1 MYETYNE
8 PLQVSW
14 SGTIKPYHEQVIPVI
29 RAHTSNVVILGTKT
43 WSQDVDEA
51 SQDPVNGQSL
61 AYTIHFYANTHRGE
75 LRNKVSAALSN
86 GVAIFATE
94 WGTCSAD
101 GNGQLDLGETQTWLN
116 FFSQHHIGDANWAV
130 SDKSEACSAMQP
142 GASGNGGWSE
152 SQLADSGRFVRAAI
166 RGDSGNNPGPT
177 PGGGCCRF
185 GADCGDC
192 GEDGTGWCHLSAS
205 NCAECTGSFDSSASA
220 PSCGGVPT
228 PPSPT
233 PPTPPSPTPG
243 GGCCMF
249 GADCGD
255 CGLDGTGWC
264 HQSASNC
271 ATCTGSFN
279 PSASAPNCNGGGS
292 PAPPTPPSNAPA
304 GSVVEQ
310 HGTLSVSGNKIVDK
324 NGDPVRLRGMSL
336 FWSQWMP
343 QYWNRAAIEWL
354 ASDWKI
360 TVIRCA
366 MGIEHGGYLENPG
379 AEKGRMEAVVDA
391 AIAISIYVI
400 IDWHDHHAEQHTNQA
415 KGFFSE
421 MASKYGSYSNVMYE
435 TYNEPLQVSWSGT
448 IKPYHQQ
455 VIPVIRQHTSC
466 PIILG
471 TRAWSQDIDE
481 AARDP
486 VSGQNLAY
494 TIHFYANTHRGELR
508 NKVSSAL
515 STGVAVFATE
525 WGTCSADGNGQLD
538 LGETQTWL
546 NFFAQHHIGDANWA
560 VSDKSEACSALQPGA
575 SGNGGWSQLTQSG
588 SFVRGSIRGDGGG
601 SPGGG
606 CCRFGAD
613 CGDCGEDG
621 TGWCH
626 QSASNCAICTGSF
639 DSSAST
645 PSCGGGGSPAPSPPS
660 TGGQC
665 CYGAGCTSCNGAGE
679 YCSSSRGACEG
690 DCGGSYCSGM

>member
-1 MYETYNE
+1 M
-8 PLQVSW
+8 
-14 SGTIKPYHEQVIPVI
+14 G
-29 RAHTSNVVILGTKT
+29 
-43 WSQDVDEA
+43 
-51 SQDPVNGQSL
+51 
-61 AYTIHFYANTHRGE
+61 
-75 LRNKVSAALSN
+75 
-86 GVAIFATE
+86 
-94 WGTCSAD
+94 
-101 GNGQLDLGETQTWLN
+101 
-116 FFSQHHIGDANWAV
+116 
-130 SDKSEACSAMQP
+130 
-142 GASGNGGWSE
+142 
-152 SQLADSGRFVRAAI
+152 
-166 RGDSGNNPGPT
+166 
-177 PGGGCCRF
+177 
-185 GADCGDC
+185 
-192 GEDGTGWCHLSAS
+192 
-205 NCAECTGSFDSSASA
+205 
-220 PSCGGVPT
+220 
-228 PPSPT
+228 
-233 PPTPPSPTPG
+233 
-243 GGCCMF
+243 
-249 GADCGD
+249 
-255 CGLDGTGWC
+255 C

-271 ATCTGSFN
+271 AECTGSFN

-379 AEKGRMEAVVDA
+379 TEKGRMEAVVDA
-391 AIAISIYVI
+391 AIAIGIYVI
-400 IDWHDHHAEQHTNQA
+400 IDWHDHHGEQHTNQA

-508 NKVSSAL
+508 NKVSAAL
-515 STGVAVFATE
+515 SNGVAIFATE

-546 NFFAQHHIGDANWA
+546 DFFSQHHIGDANWA
-560 VSDKSEACSALQPGA
+560 VSDKSEAWSAMQPGA
-575 SGNGGWSQLTQSG
+575 SGSGGWSESQLTDSG
-588 SFVRGSIRGDGGG
+588 RFVRAAIRGDSDGNN
-601 SPGGG
+601 PGPTPSGG

-626 QSASNCAICTGSF
+626 QSASNCAECTGSF
-639 DSSAST
+639 DSSASA
-645 PSCGGGGSPAPSPPS
+645 PNCGGVPTPPTPTPPSPTPAGS
-660 TGGQC
+660 VVEQHGTLSVSGNKIVDKNGDPVRLRGMSLFWPQWMPQYWNRAAIEWLASDWKITVIRCAMGIEHGG
-665 CYGAGCTSCNGAGE
+665 YLE
-679 YCSSSRGACEG
+679 
-690 DCGGSYCSGM
+690 